1 MMEKILNEY
10 IERKK
15 TVSPS
20 PLLVERIV
28 QSVNEASD
36 RKEKSLSTTFLVAA
50 SFAAVILMGIA
61 LGNSYQPKTSDESVL
76 IINDKHI
83 EHLHIFKTHKTEQD
97 G

>member
-1 MMEKILNEY
+1 MEKILNEY
-10 IERKK
+10 IEREK

-28 QSVNEASD
+28 QSVKEASD
-36 RKEKSLSTTFLVAA
+36 RKEKSLKTTFLVAA

-61 LGNSYQPKTSDESVL
+61 LGNSYQTETPDESVL
-76 IINDKHI
+76 IINDKYI
-83 EHLHIFKTHKTEQD
+83 EHLHIFETNKTEQD